1 MIIKSMSFCYGYIS
15 FFQGVCYGLIKLDS
29 VLSSCNKN
37 KNDCFKLSIPYAGE
51 HLVWN
56 VMFDSQYP
64 EMGPDFIFNDQ
75 NFLMDPDIDILSTW
89 VPSLVK
95 WNPNDTDAL
104 LNVLMELLLYYKEH
118 QVSYNVT

>member
-1 MIIKSMSFCYGYIS
+1 M
-15 FFQGVCYGLIKLDS
+15 DS
-29 VLSSCNKN
+29 VSSSCDRS

-56 VMFDSQYP
+56 VLFNSQCP

-104 LNVLMELLLYYKEH
+104 LNVLIELLLYYKEH
-118 QVSYNVT
+118 QVSNNCHCIVFVNRLQ